1 MREQVRGLREMV
13 EASGY
18 QVNFVGSAL
27 GLDSKKVWP
36 DTDPFSRR
44 RLLSAAI
51 RRARLTA
58 SSLPS
63 TRGRPSA
70 AHHIPSPARRLS
82 RTLVVRRSR
91 VARLGGARFDAQHV
105 DVDQARLVSVEL

>member
-58 SSLPS
+58 
-63 TRGRPSA
+63 
-70 AHHIPSPARRLS
+70 
-82 RTLVVRRSR
+82 
-91 VARLGGARFDAQHV
+91 
-105 DVDQARLVSVEL
+105 